1 MRRATRCL
9 LLLGVLA
16 LAACG
21 RERAEPEGGGGG
33 RADGTPSPRA
43 RPTFVHARGKD
54 SPTADPALATDGES
68 AILLVNVFDTLVRF
82 QYGTF
87 ETEPA
92 LAESWEIAPDKRSAT
107 FRLREGVRFHDGT
120 PLDGPAA
127 ALSFERQRDK
137 EHRFHFTKG
146 EYPYWGDMF
155 DFVTKVSA
163 PDARTVRFE
172 ASEPLPPFFLSL
184 LAMFSSSIVSPKAL
198 EKGEAFVQRNPI
210 GTGPFRLE
218 SWALGSEIVLA
229 ANDEWWGGPPKLGRL
244 VLKVMPELHA
254 AYAALETG
262 TVHGIDN
269 VAAQDVARVRA
280 NPKLALKQVSA
291 GLSVCYLSMNNDAPP
306 FDDARVRRAVA
317 LAIDKPRLV
326 RSAYEGLATPIATLL
341 PPGMEGHLKIEDR
354 RRDVEAAKRL
364 LAEAGAAGAKV
375 RLQYPGN
382 PRPYL
387 PDPNT
392 TATQIRE
399 DLREIGLDVELK
411 KEEWSPYLALM
422 QDGRHQMG
430 ILGWSPDVPD
440 ADNYLYV
447 LLDKD
452 NAIKGSANNVSFYR
466 SDAFHEK
473 VLAARRSHD
482 PAERRRLYEDAQRIA
497 FEDCPLVPLVAM
509 PRTAAMTARAQGFVL
524 DPVTSPRFA
533 WTSLS
538 E

>member
-1 MRRATRCL
+1 MRRGTRCL
-9 LLLGVLA
+9 LLLAGVA

-21 RERAEPEGGGGG
+21 RERVEPTGGGAG
-33 RADGTPSPRA
+33 AGTTSPGA

-54 SPTADPALATDGES
+54 SQTADPALATDGES

-82 QYGTF
+82 KYGSF

-107 FRLREGVRFHDGT
+107 FRLREGVTFHDGT

-127 ALSFERQRDK
+127 ALSFERQRDPK
-137 EHRFHFTKG
+137 HPFHFSKG
-146 EYPYWGDMF
+146 EYPYWNSLFG
-155 DFVTKVSA
+155 FVTKVEA
-163 PDARTVRFE
+163 PDAGSVRFE
-172 ASEPLPPFFLSL
+172 ASEPLPPFFLAL

-198 EKGEAFVQRNPI
+198 AMGEAFVQRNPV
-210 GTGPFRLE
+210 GTGPFRLA
-218 SWALGSEIVLA
+218 SWETGSEITLQ
-229 ANDEWWGGPPKLGRL
+229 ANDGWWGGRPALGKL
-244 VLKVMPELHA
+244 VLKVTSDVRTMYTL
-254 AYAALETG
+254 LETG
-262 TVHGIDN
+262 AVHGIDN
-269 VAAQDVARVRA
+269 VAPQDVARVQA
-280 NPKLALKQVSA
+280 NPRLSLKQVTA
-291 GLSVCYLSMNNDAPP
+291 GLSVCYLSMNNDVPP
-306 FDDARVRRAVA
+306 FTDVRVRRAVSM
-317 LAIDKPRLV
+317 AINKPGLV
-326 RSAYEGLATPIATLL
+326 KSAYEGLATPISTLL
-341 PPGMEGHLKIEDR
+341 PAGMEGHLAIPER
-354 RRDVEAAKRL
+354 PRDLDAARRL
-364 LAEAGAAGAKV
+364 LKEAGAEGAKV
-375 RLQYPGN
+375 TLHFPSN
-382 PRPYL
+382 VRPYL

-399 DLREIGLDVELK
+399 DLREIGLVVELK
-411 KEEWSPYLALM
+411 KEEWGPHLALM
-422 QDGRHQMG
+422 QSGRHQMG

-452 NAIKGSANNVSFYR
+452 GATGDGSANNVSFYR
-466 SDAFHEK
+466 SEAFHEK
-473 VLAARRSHD
+473 VLAARRSYD

-509 PRTAAMTARAQGFVL
+509 PRTAAMTVRAQGFVL